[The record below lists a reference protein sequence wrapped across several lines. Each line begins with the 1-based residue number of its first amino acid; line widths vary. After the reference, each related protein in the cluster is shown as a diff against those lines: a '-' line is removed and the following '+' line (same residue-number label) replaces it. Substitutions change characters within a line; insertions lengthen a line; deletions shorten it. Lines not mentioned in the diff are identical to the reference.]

1 MLRLGKI
8 SKNKYTTDI
17 EDVRHVLD
25 NIDWNFTSKSVIHEG
40 VRPFDCRKHHWFPAT
55 FIPEIP
61 FTLIEIL
68 THPYATV
75 YDPFAGIGTTYFQA
89 LLLNRR
95 PFATE
100 ICKVAVEFMK
110 SLLILFNPRLD
121 FESIQRK
128 VEKIIHEFEPRANY
142 VDKAK
147 DDPSISILID
157 KLRPWYHKN
166 TFNQLA
172 YLFLSEHY
180 CDDTPTKAA
189 MHISIS
195 AILKKVCSQD
205 RGWGCVADNVLPKQ
219 DQIVEKNTIAIFNK
233 HLKRLLKDLPEHLKD
248 VTEEYNQL
256 YDDISKEETI
266 FHTDVRKNNVIPDN
280 SVDLVVTSPSYPNM
294 TDYVKSQRLSYY
306 WLGVPLSGENR
317 DLTSE
322 IGARNKRHYKDALE
336 RYLKDMQEFN
346 KILSRKV
353 KEGGYVCFIIAAF
366 GRNDVRRKRIIE
378 KVILDLENY
387 FAKEKEFIRTIP
399 AVRRAH
405 NLKWA
410 TLDQEKIF
418 IFRK

>member
-1 MLRLGKI
+1 M
-8 SKNKYTTDI
+8 SKNKYTKDI
-17 EDVRHVLD
+17 EDVEHVL
-25 NIDWNFTSKSVIHEG
+25 NSIDWNFTSRSTIYKG
-40 VRPFDCRKHHWFPAT
+40 VRPFNCRKHHWFPAT

-68 THPYATV
+68 TYPDAIV

-100 ICKVAVEFMK
+100 ICKVAVEFMR
-110 SLLILFNPRLD
+110 SLLVLFNPRLD

-128 VEKIIHEFEPRANY
+128 VEKIIQEFVPRTNY
-142 VDKAK
+142 VDKVK
-147 DDPSISILID
+147 NDPTVSALID
-157 KLRPWYHKN
+157 KLRPWYHEK

-180 CDDTPTKAA
+180 CDDCATKAA
-189 MHISIS
+189 MRISIS
-195 AILKKVCSQD
+195 DILKKVCSQD

-219 DQIVEKNTIAIFNK
+219 NQIVKKDAIAIFNK
-233 HLKRLLKDLPEHLKD
+233 HLKRLLKDLSEHLVD
-248 VTEEYNQL
+248 VAEEYARL
-256 YDDISKEETI
+256 YDDISREETI
-266 FHTDVRKNNVIPDN
+266 FHVDVRRNDVIPDN

-306 WLGVPLSGENR
+306 WLGVSLSKENR
-317 DLTSE
+317 DLASE
-322 IGARNKRHYKDALE
+322 IGARNRRHRIDSLD
-336 RYLKDMQEFN
+336 RYLADMKEFN

-353 KEGGYVCFIIAAF
+353 KTGGYVCFIIAEF
-366 GRNDVRRKRIIE
+366 GRNDARRKRVVG

-387 FAKEKEFIRTIP
+387 FTKEKELIRTIP

-410 TLDQEKIF
+410 TLEQEKIF